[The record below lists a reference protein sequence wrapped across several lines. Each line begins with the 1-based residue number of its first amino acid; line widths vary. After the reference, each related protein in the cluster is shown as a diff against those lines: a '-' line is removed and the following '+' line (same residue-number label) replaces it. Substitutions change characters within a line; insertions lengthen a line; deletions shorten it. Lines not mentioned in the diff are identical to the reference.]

1 MKSIKENETK
11 FVEQTQLKIDLEL
24 ESYDTNKMKAGELS
38 EYYSI
43 TTIKSDTL
51 NE

>member
-1 MKSIKENETK
+1 MKEIRENETK

-24 ESYDTNKMKAGELS
+24 QSYDTNKMKAGELS
-38 EYYSI
+38 EFLSI
-43 TTIKSDTL
+43 TTNKSDIL